1 MCADKIHRFLMAFVL
16 TVTMLFFAMGMVQ
29 AGVVLQ
35 TLVIIMI
42 VIWAFTDFCP
52 SLWLFKKI
60 FEPCQEDTKKD

>member
-1 MCADKIHRFLMAFVL
+1 MAFVL

-60 FEPCQEDTKKD
+60 FEPCQGGTKKD

>member
-29 AGVVLQ
+29 A
-35 TLVIIMI
+35 LVIIMI
-42 VIWAFTDFCP
+42 VVWAFTDFCP

-60 FEPCQEDTKKD
+60 FEPCHGDTKKD

>member
-16 TVTMLFFAMGMVQ
+16 TVTMLLFAMGMVQ

-42 VIWAFTDFCP
+42 VVWAFTDFCP

-60 FEPCQEDTKKD
+60 FEPCHGDTKKD